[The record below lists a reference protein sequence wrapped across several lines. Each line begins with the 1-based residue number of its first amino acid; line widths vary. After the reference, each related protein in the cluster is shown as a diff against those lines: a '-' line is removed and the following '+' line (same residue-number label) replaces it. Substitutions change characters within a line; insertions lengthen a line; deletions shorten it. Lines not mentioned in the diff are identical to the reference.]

1 MKSLTDRR
9 AAAASL
15 YTQITSKGQIVIPAE
30 LREQMKLEPGTRVAV
45 RREGTAIVLQ
55 PITKEFIRSFI
66 GITKGAGDERERT
79 HRDDKER

>member
-1 MKSLTDRR
+1 
-9 AAAASL
+9 
-15 YTQITSKGQIVIPAE
+15 
-30 LREQMKLEPGTRVAV
+30 MKLEPGTRVAV